1 MRSNSCSRMNC
12 SCRNARTSSNTHL
25 DLNLIVGEKTS
36 AVVELR
42 SHGPPSN
49 SLSRKRNCFG
59 DSMAIEIVVTTDRF
73 RTDPAS
79 RDFVEHV
86 RSRQDDLGL
95 SQAVLYYDFPAYVD
109 YDAEV
114 NRPDILLFS
123 PSHGFFAI
131 RFVGDSMFR
140 RSKESA
146 AALDEG
152 LNDFSSNLY
161 ARLLRSRELRAS
173 RTEALVDVFPVIFDT
188 SADGTTDDYESK
200 IVHSLEE
207 FDRFLGDSCKPA
219 LGEATVAE
227 IRSVVEGAK
236 ALSRPQKRVI
246 EDPKAQ
252 PLAVAMAKLEA
263 EIANFDQKQRHI
275 ALVDVGGP
283 ARIRGLAGSGKTVI
297 LAMKVAHLHLNNPSA
312 TILITFFTKSLR
324 ATIKNLITKFYRHYS
339 EADPDWKVIH
349 IRHGWGGRSVPGVY
363 SDACRRAG
371 QTALTLPEA
380 NRLAKRNESPFSAA
394 CAALNETEQVRPYY
408 DHVLID
414 EGQDFPPSFYQLCY
428 RLTKGERDRK
438 SIVWAYDELQ
448 DIMNVKIRQPDEL
461 FGIDNDGQPRVLLDR
476 SSANMPPGA
485 TNDAILSKCYR
496 NQRDVLVTAHA
507 MGFGVYGT
515 IVQMLE
521 SAEHWQD
528 VGYDVLSGPLVTG
541 KKVDVVRPDRN
552 SPVQIPATDGIALVD
567 SYAGSS
573 LENEASWVAGEIT
586 KFVSA
591 GLQPDE
597 IAVISLD
604 DRHAKSYLSKVAE
617 QLSLLG
623 IASNNI
629 IADPYNEPPFTI
641 PNRVSLSTVYRAKGN
656 EAAAVFA
663 VGVDA
668 VDTKTRDGRNKL
680 FTAFSRSKAWLRVSG
695 IGQLPILQ
703 ELSKATSTAPAI
715 KFTMPNLDEI
725 ETIQRGLS
733 RKQSKAK
740 AARDEYIRKLRA
752 AGYSDDEI
760 DEELAMGADK

>member
-1 MRSNSCSRMNC
+1 MGRS
-12 SCRNARTSSNTHL
+12 L
-25 DLNLIVGEKTS
+25 
-36 AVVELR
+36 
-42 SHGPPSN
+42 PS
-49 SLSRKRNCFG
+49 G
-59 DSMAIEIVVTTDRF
+59 DNMTVEIVVTTDRF

-79 RDFVEHV
+79 REFVDHV
-86 RSRQDDLGL
+86 RNRQDDLGL
-95 SQAVLYYDFPAYVD
+95 SAAVLYYDFPAYVD
-109 YDAEV
+109 YEADIK
-114 NRPDILLFS
+114 RPDILLFS
-123 PSHGFFAI
+123 PLHGFFAI
-131 RFVGDSMFR
+131 RFVSDSLLR
-140 RSKESA
+140 KSGETLTL
-146 AALDEG
+146 LDAG

-161 ARLLRSRELRAS
+161 ARLLRSRDLRS
-173 RTEALVDVFPVIFDT
+173 GRTKAVVDVFPIIF
-188 SADGTTDDYESK
+188 AEQNEIEGEDDLESK
-200 IVHSLEE
+200 IVHSFDE
-207 FDRFLGDSCKPA
+207 FDRFLAETRKDLLTENIVS
-219 LGEATVAE
+219 E

-246 EDPKAQ
+246 EDPKTQ

-275 ALVDVGGP
+275 ALIDVGGP

-297 LAMKVAHLHLNNPSA
+297 LAMKVAHLHLNNPQA
-312 TILITFFTKSLR
+312 LILITFFTKSLR

-339 EADPDWKVIH
+339 ETDPDWKVIH
-349 IRHGWGGRSVPGVY
+349 IRHGWGGRNIPGVY

-371 QTALTLPEA
+371 RVALTLNDA
-380 NRLAKRNESPFSAA
+380 VRIAKRGESAFSAA
-394 CAALNETEQVRPYY
+394 CGALNDSSSVSPYY

-428 RLTKGERDRK
+428 RLAKGERDRK

-448 DIMNVKIRQPDEL
+448 DIMNVKIREPEEL
-461 FGIDNDGQPRVLLDR
+461 FGIDGDGQPRVMLDR
-476 SSANMPPGA
+476 SSVYAPPGA

-507 MGFGVYGT
+507 MGFGVYGS

-528 VGYDVLSGPLVTG
+528 VGYDVSSGPLVTG
-541 KKVDVVRPDRN
+541 KQVEVVRPDRN
-552 SPVQIPATDGIALVD
+552 SPVQIPPIDGVNLVD
-567 SYAGSS
+567 SYAGAS
-573 LENEASWVAGEIT
+573 LDDETLWVAKQI
-586 KFVSA
+586 KQFVAA
-591 GLQPDE
+591 GLQPEE

-604 DRHAKSYLSKVAE
+604 DRHAKAYLSKVGE
-617 QLSLLG
+617 QLALER

-695 IGQLPILQ
+695 IGQLPVLT
-703 ELSKATSTAPAI
+703 ELSKAISLAPKI
-715 KFTMPNLDEI
+715 RFVMPNLAEI

-733 RKQSKAK
+733 KKQARAK
-740 AARDEYIRKLRA
+740 AARDEYIRKLKA
-752 AGYSDDEI
+752 AGYSDEEI
-760 DEELAMGADK
+760 DDELAMGTDK